1 MKILERIFTALFGII
16 TATSLLVKFTI
27 SCFKSIFQ

>member
-16 TATSLLVKFTI
+16 AATSLLVKFTI
-27 SCFKSIFQ
+27 SCFKSVFQ

>member
-1 MKILERIFTALFGII
+1 MKILERIFAALFGII
-16 TATSLLVKFTI
+16 AATSLLVKFAI